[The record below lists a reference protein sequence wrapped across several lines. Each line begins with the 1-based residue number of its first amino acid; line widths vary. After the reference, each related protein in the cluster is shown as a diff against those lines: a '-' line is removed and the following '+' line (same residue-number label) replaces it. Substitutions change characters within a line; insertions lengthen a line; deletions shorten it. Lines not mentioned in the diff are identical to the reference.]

1 MRLQETVSTLS
12 YAQRAS
18 GIKNRPVQN
27 QLLSSTGRSI
37 SPVPGSMGGGGGGTQ
52 EWADM
57 ELRLSYM
64 ETQVRP
70 SNHSQRNL
78 PMPFNY
84 FTNI

>member
-1 MRLQETVSTLS
+1 
-12 YAQRAS
+12 
-18 GIKNRPVQN
+18 
-27 QLLSSTGRSI
+27 
-37 SPVPGSMGGGGGGTQ
+37 MGGGGGGTQ